1 MVMLFTAKTLKRYR
15 LESFDGD
22 IGCVKEFYFRRVLD
36 RSPSGRS
43 HRLLAQ

>member
-1 MVMLFTAKTLKRYR
+1 MVFTAKALKGYS
-15 LESFDGD
+15 LQSFDWD
-22 IGCVKEFYFRRVLD
+22 IGRVKEFYFRRVLD